1 MVHSKLGYQAFVA
14 ILLGIVAGI
23 FFGPLCN
30 ILRPIGDLFVF
41 TLQIIVIPY
50 IPSLL
55 MHGLGS
61 LSPELAKKIFK
72 KGWFVLLLLW
82 VSVLIVC
89 YVMKILIPTPLTS
102 PSADFSLE
110 AFAAVPG
117 DIPQGSSKSVANLI
131 FFNGVPVI
139 ALFSLVF
146 GFAIMHLKE
155 KDPLLSLLE
164 RVNSSLERIIKWITI
179 VAPIGIFAH
188 VAYVMGT
195 VNFDDLAKLQLY
207 VVIIIAT
214 TLYLS
219 IWVLPMVVSCL
230 TSISYRELWREYKI
244 VGFLPFATGIPTIA
258 LPYINNAMRR
268 LADRKNLDLGTFKAT
283 SQTIV
288 PIGFGFAQI
297 GNFLPL
303 IFLFFLSFFYR
314 HPLTGYESIA
324 LPLLVTFFSFGIP
337 QFTFIALPFLLST
350 LSLPGEGFNLY
361 AEISAITLNF
371 QVLLSTVSMLSFMYL
386 VVLRYYGLLQVQWRR
401 LIFHLS
407 LMAIALLAFVVIG
420 KHFVHS
426 TDNYHDLYY
435 NLKMSKVIDSPPHV
449 TVYKE
454 RIPAPPSTISVDF
467 PLARILNRGAI
478 RVGYDP
484 HAIPFC
490 YWNND
495 GELVGYDIA
504 YAYQLAKDLD
514 VKLVFVPIQYDQLGE
529 ELNSGYC
536 DIVMSAIVINE
547 QRILKMQFTEAYL
560 EDSNVLIIAT
570 KNLEKYRTLAQIEND
585 PNFKIGIAGAYKQV
599 AATHFPHNPTVEGNI
614 DDLAANKF
622 DGYLWAE
629 LQSYIWCLT
638 NPNFTTLT
646 YQGQLG
652 KKYFAYPMTEN
663 AEQFVHFLNEWQF
676 LKQEQG
682 FAYKQRQYWF
692 LGKEYDPTAKR
703 WSILRDVLHWIK

>member
-1 MVHSKLGYQAFVA
+1 MVHSKLGYQAFLA
-14 ILLGIVAGI
+14 ILLGMIAGI
-23 FFGPLCN
+23 FFGPLCDF
-30 ILRPIGDLFVF
+30 LKPIGDLFVF
-41 TLQIIVIPY
+41 TLQIVVIPY

-61 LSPELAKKIFK
+61 LSPELAKKLFK

-89 YVMKILIPTPLTS
+89 YVMKLLIPTPLPS
-102 PSADFSLE
+102 PAADFSLE
-110 AFAAVPG
+110 AFASLPG
-117 DIPQGSSKSVANLI
+117 EAPPVQQGSKVYLI
-131 FFNGVPVI
+131 FFNGVPII

-164 RVNSSLERIIKWITI
+164 RINSSLERIIKWITI
-179 VAPIGIFAH
+179 VAPIGIFSH

-214 TLYLS
+214 TLFLS
-219 IWVLPMVVSCL
+219 IWALPMIVSCM
-230 TSISYRELWREYKI
+230 TSIPYKELWREYKI

-268 LADRKNLDLGTFKAT
+268 LAERKNLDLGTFRGT

-314 HPLTGYESIA
+314 HPLSGYEVIA

-337 QFTFIALPFLLST
+337 QFTFIALPFLLSA
-350 LSLPGEGFNLY
+350 LSLPAQGFSLY

-386 VVLRYYGLLQVQWRR
+386 VVLRYYGLLEVQWRR
-401 LIFHLS
+401 LAFHVS
-407 LMAIALLAFVVIG
+407 LMAAALVAFVVIG

-435 NLKMSKVIDSPPHV
+435 SLKMNKVIESPPHV
-449 TVYKE
+449 TVYTD
-454 RIPAPPSTISVDF
+454 RVPPPPSNIEST
-467 PLARILNRGAI
+467 LAKILNRGII

-490 YWNND
+490 YYNKD

-514 VKLVFVPIQYDQLGE
+514 VKLELVPIDFNQIAEDV
-529 ELNSGYC
+529 NSGYC
-536 DIVMSAIVINE
+536 DIVMSAIVMNE
-547 QRILKMQFTEAYL
+547 GRILKMQFSSSYI
-560 EDSNVLIIAT
+560 EDSNALVIPN
-570 KNLEKYRTLAQIEND
+570 KNLNKYHTYDQIMYD
-585 PNFKIGIAGAYKQV
+585 PNLRIGATGAYKEV
-599 AATHFPHNPTVEGNI
+599 VTAHFPDKTLVEGNI
-614 DDLAANKF
+614 EDLELNKF
-622 DGYLWAE
+622 DAYMWAE
-629 LQSYIWCLT
+629 VQGYIWCLT
-638 NPNFTTLT
+638 NPNYTTLT
-646 YQGQLG
+646 YQGKLG
-652 KKYFAYPMTEN
+652 KKYFAYPMRKN
-663 AEQFVHFLNEWQF
+663 AEQLVHFLNEWMF

-692 LGKEYDPTAKR
+692 LGKEYNPQAKR
-703 WSILRDVLHWIK
+703 WSIMRDVFHWVD

>member
-1 MVHSKLGYQAFVA
+1 MVHSKLGYQAFFA
-14 ILLGIVAGI
+14 ILLGVVAGL

-30 ILRPIGDLFVF
+30 ALRPIGDLFVF

-61 LSPELAKKIFK
+61 LSPDLAKKLFK

-82 VSVLIVC
+82 LSVLIVC

-110 AFAAVPG
+110 TFAALPG
-117 DIPQGSSKSVANLI
+117 DAPKKTSSIANLV
-131 FFNGVPVI
+131 FFNGVPII
-139 ALFSLVF
+139 ALFSLIF

-164 RVNSSLERIIKWITI
+164 RINSSLERIIKWITI
-179 VAPIGIFAH
+179 IAPIGIFAH

-207 VVIIIAT
+207 LVIIIST
-214 TLYLS
+214 TLFLS
-219 IWVLPMVVSCL
+219 IWVLPMIVSCL
-230 TSISYRELWREYKI
+230 TSIPYKELWREYKI

-268 LADRKNLDLGTFKAT
+268 LADRKNLDLGTFKST

-303 IFLFFLSFFYR
+303 IFLFFLSFYYR
-314 HPLTGYESIA
+314 HPLSGYEVIA

-350 LSLPGEGFNLY
+350 LSLPASGFNLY

-371 QVLLSTVSMLSFMYL
+371 QVLLSTVSMLSFTYL
-386 VVLRYYGLLQVQWRR
+386 VALRYYGLLEIQWHR
-401 LIFHLS
+401 LMLHLS
-407 LMAIALLAFVVIG
+407 LMAVVLFGFVLIG
-420 KHFVHS
+420 KHVFHS
-426 TDNYHDLYY
+426 QDNYHDLYY
-435 NLKMSKVIDSPPHV
+435 NLKMSKAIDSPPQV
-449 TVYKE
+449 IVYKE
-454 RIPAPPSTISVDF
+454 RIPAPPSPLPVDYQ
-467 PLARILNRGAI
+467 LARILNRGAI
-478 RVGYDP
+478 RVGYEP

-490 YWNND
+490 YLNND
-495 GELVGYDIA
+495 KELVGYDIA
-504 YAYQLAKDLD
+504 FAYQLAKDLD
-514 VKLVFVPIQYDQLGE
+514 VKLHLVPVTYDQIGDD
-529 ELNSGYC
+529 LNSGYC
-536 DIVMSAIVINE
+536 DIVMSAIVIDE
-547 QRILKMQFTEAYL
+547 HRILTMQFTDAYL
-560 EDSNVLIIAT
+560 EDSNALIIST
-570 KNLEKYRTLAQIEND
+570 KNIEKYHTIEQIERD
-585 PNFKIGIAGAYKQV
+585 PNFKLGVTGAYKRV
-599 AATHFPHNPTVEGNI
+599 AATHFPHTKTIEGNI
-614 DDLAANKF
+614 DDLALNKF

-638 NPNFTTLT
+638 NPDFTTMT
-646 YQGQLG
+646 YHSELG
-652 KKYFAYPMTEN
+652 KKYFAYPTSE
-663 AEQFVHFLNEWQF
+663 ATEQFVRFLNEWLF

-682 FAYKQRQYWF
+682 FTYKQRQYWF
-692 LGKEYDPTAKR
+692 LGKEYNPEAKR
-703 WSILRDVLHWIK
+703 WSILRDVLHWVE